1 MTNLFLKV
9 NKDFFK
15 LGLNP
20 TEILILAQVMEFDTN
35 TGNCFISDEALTE
48 IFGISKSTVSREIK
62 VLESKGFITRQTVNV
77 KGGRKRTMTVNY
89 NKIEEAL
96 TSVNLTLDGCQQDS
110 NCVLSSVNLT
120 IDNKQNDSIKDNIK
134 DNIKYNDEISSAV
147 PAEQISQETPEAQEE
162 GTFEHPILVT
172 REWLIARRNELA
184 ECNNGVFKY
193 MDNKFYKVK

>member
-1 MTNLFLKV
+1 
-9 NKDFFK
+9 
-15 LGLNP
+15 
-20 TEILILAQVMEFDTN
+20 MEFDTN

-120 IDNKQNDSIKDNIK
+120 VDNKQNDSIKDNIK
-134 DNIKYNDEISSAV
+134 DNLKYNSVEN
-147 PAEQISQETPEAQEE
+147 PEVEEEE